1 MTYEWQVRT
10 NCGGEVS
17 TYSPICS
24 FTAGD
29 SNSSACAGERLA
41 IAEVQA
47 YPNPAHGSVRIEVVM
62 DGEAPI
68 SLMLS
73 DVFGRLI
80 LQREMEGERVLDLD
94 VSGLNAGMYLV
105 RATNGAQEKVL
116 RLVVE

>member
-1 MTYEWQVRT
+1 
-10 NCGGEVS
+10 
-17 TYSPICS
+17 
-24 FTAGD
+24 
-29 SNSSACAGERLA
+29 
-41 IAEVQA
+41 
-47 YPNPAHGSVRIEVVM
+47 M

-80 LQREMEGERVLDLD
+80 LQREMEGEPVLDLD